1 MAHLLTYADA
11 SGVLCYESTSRAM
24 RDLVQSFETSLWS
37 ALLRATW
44 PREGE
49 ALASLGNGF
58 FPRSDGGSD
67 GPRPVMAPDSCRR
80 IFRAFR
86 TSRDARTNIARLDAN
101 GVHDDLRGFM
111 SFIARQKGRDLSG
124 AATPMNR
131 LAFLVTMGEFSGLA
145 MWHWIPDG
153 LGQGREKFGL
163 RWSPRVDQT
172 LFRFECSFEG
182 HNWWSPEVTREKL
195 GSKLQQS
202 IHVIDVQ
209 SFECVQFIED
219 VQPESIEILETDYE
233 AERLQAGDLLTYSSG
248 NCELFRHNREEHFSE
263 SSRDERLIESDR
275 VEACM
280 LEPFATLRPVGSDG
294 SFRLDHLDLSFDHGG
309 SQQNVRIEDH
319 FLDFIADVVK
329 QTHAPVTGRPGD
341 DYNSDRTSYTSDSDG
356 RSDY

>member
-11 SGVLCYESTSRAM
+11 SGVLCYESTSRSM

-58 FPRSDGGSD
+58 LPRSDG
-67 GPRPVMAPDSCRR
+67 PRQVMAPDSCRR

-101 GVHDDLRGFM
+101 GFHDDRTGFEA
-111 SFIARQKGRDLSG
+111 FVARCQARVG
-124 AATPMNR
+124 AAAINR

-145 MWHWIPDG
+145 TWQMFPDG
-153 LGQGREKFGL
+153 LGLGREKFGL
-163 RWSPRVDQT
+163 RWSPRVNIMEQT
-172 LFRFECSFEG
+172 QFQFDCSFDGCCG
-182 HNWWSPEVTREKL
+182 HNFWTPEVIREKL

-209 SFECVQFIED
+209 SFECVKFIKD
-219 VQPESIEILETDYE
+219 VHPWSIEILDGDYE
-233 AERLQAGDLLTYSSG
+233 TERLKAGDLLTYSAG
-248 NCELFRHNREEHFSE
+248 NCDLFRHNREEHFSE
-263 SSRDERLIESDR
+263 SSLNERLIESDR

-294 SFRLDHLDLSFDHGG
+294 IFQLQSLTLSFDHGEY
-309 SQQNVRIEDH
+309 QNVRSTDH
-319 FLDFIADVVK
+319 FLEFIADVVK

-341 DYNSDRTSYTSDSDG
+341 DYNSDRTSYTSDSDD

>member
-86 TSRDARTNIARLDAN
+86 TSRDARTNIARL
-101 GVHDDLRGFM
+101 
-111 SFIARQKGRDLSG
+111 
-124 AATPMNR
+124 
-131 LAFLVTMGEFSGLA
+131 
-145 MWHWIPDG
+145 
-153 LGQGREKFGL
+153 
-163 RWSPRVDQT
+163 
-172 LFRFECSFEG
+172 
-182 HNWWSPEVTREKL
+182 
-195 GSKLQQS
+195 
-202 IHVIDVQ
+202 
-209 SFECVQFIED
+209 
-219 VQPESIEILETDYE
+219 ES
-233 AERLQAGDLLTYSSG
+233 LT
-248 NCELFRHNREEHFSE
+248 
-263 SSRDERLIESDR
+263 
-275 VEACM
+275 
-280 LEPFATLRPVGSDG
+280 
-294 SFRLDHLDLSFDHGG
+294 LSFDHGEY
-309 SQQNVRIEDH
+309 QNVRSTDH
-319 FLDFIADVVK
+319 FLEFIADVVK